1 MTKEELNSDRINYL
15 VWRYLQESN
24 YRETAVKLQSEWDVS
39 DPQSLDFAP
48 HVNNHALVAVLQRG
62 LLYHEAERLS
72 AQSRRGAVAVAP
84 ATGFFGPV
92 APLSPPLASSDEI
105 ANANARK
112 RSTEE
117 RSQQA
122 RQESPAKRTKL
133 SNGYENGIDSTTT
146 PMDLDEAAP
155 PPAAI
160 SNGHAYPSPREV
172 EVERVPTPAPVTSG
186 PEKGTQIEKVA
197 ELSAETTYLT
207 LAQTSTTNHPI
218 LLHCEWNP
226 RDPKRL
232 ATAGMDTLARLWTV
246 PSRTPSPQ
254 IDGHV
259 PSPAFRDLVDE
270 DEHRAAISAI
280 SWTSDGEALAVASD
294 CDGTGKINIWSKDGS
309 RIVQFNSLGYPPVI
323 CLRWGASDRTLLAL
337 TSTDNKGASS
347 WATVFTTPNQESATF
362 DLGPNFQPLD
372 AVWTGASD
380 FVVCNGESLTGFNL
394 SEEGIITRTKQYD
407 IRKEAGPTSLAYD
420 PHCNLLAAANDDGVI
435 DIWDSAATRVG
446 MATHNGAITSMKW
459 QPIPSSSDG
468 QPERL
473 LASSSE
479 DGTIN
484 IWNSRSDF
492 KKPVETMTMDAAV
505 LALAFTPDGAFVA
518 ATTNSHILI
527 WNMADPSFPRAR
539 WVRGQE
545 PGWQSPK
552 MNGAALEEY
561 HHCLCWDSDGK
572 RLAYGVNSMLAVIKF
587 IPGVTDVSV
596 N

>member
-72 AQSRRGAVAVAP
+72 AQSRRGAVAAPP

-105 ANANARK
+105 ANARK

-155 PPAAI
+155 PTAI

-207 LAQTSTTNHPI
+207 LAQTSSTNHPI

-372 AVWTGASD
+372 AVWTGPSD
-380 FVVCNGESLTGFNL
+380 FVVCNGESLSGFNL
-394 SEEGIITRTKQYD
+394 SDEGIITRTKTYD

-435 DIWDSAATRVG
+435 DIFDSTATRVG
-446 MATHNGAITSMKW
+446 MATHKGAVTSMKW
-459 QPIPSSSDG
+459 QPIPNSSDD

-479 DGTIN
+479 DGSIN

-527 WNMADPSFPRAR
+527 WSMADPSFPRAR

-552 MNGAALEEY
+552 TNGAALEEY
-561 HHCLCWDSDGK
+561 HHCLVWDSDGK

-587 IPGVTDVSV
+587 IPGVTDVTV

>member
-1 MTKEELNSDRINYL
+1 
-15 VWRYLQESN
+15 
-24 YRETAVKLQSEWDVS
+24 
-39 DPQSLDFAP
+39 
-48 HVNNHALVAVLQRG
+48 
-62 LLYHEAERLS
+62 
-72 AQSRRGAVAVAP
+72 
-84 ATGFFGPV
+84 
-92 APLSPPLASSDEI
+92 
-105 ANANARK
+105 
-112 RSTEE
+112 
-117 RSQQA
+117 
-122 RQESPAKRTKL
+122 
-133 SNGYENGIDSTTT
+133 
-146 PMDLDEAAP
+146 MDLDEGA

-160 SNGHAYPSPREV
+160 TNGHAYPSPREV

-259 PSPAFRDLVDE
+259 PPPAFRDLVDE

-347 WATVFTTPNQESATF
+347 WATIFTTPNQESATF

-372 AVWTGASD
+372 AVWTGPSD
-380 FVVCNGESLTGFNL
+380 FVVCNGESLTGFNV
-394 SEEGIITRTKQYD
+394 SEEGVISRTRSYD

-435 DIWDSAATRVG
+435 D
-446 MATHNGAITSMKW
+446 
-459 QPIPSSSDG
+459 
-468 QPERL
+468 
-473 LASSSE
+473 
-479 DGTIN
+479 
-484 IWNSRSDF
+484 
-492 KKPVETMTMDAAV
+492 
-505 LALAFTPDGAFVA
+505 
-518 ATTNSHILI
+518 
-527 WNMADPSFPRAR
+527 
-539 WVRGQE
+539 
-545 PGWQSPK
+545 
-552 MNGAALEEY
+552 
-561 HHCLCWDSDGK
+561 
-572 RLAYGVNSMLAVIKF
+572 
-587 IPGVTDVSV
+587 VSV
-596 N
+596 GVQ